1 MNEQFEIPLRIN
13 KVSTKMICSLIRTIK
28 DYDDLSKI
36 YVTVTSIK
44 NVKIS
49 ALNYSWILKWSK
61 PFTK

>member
-28 DYDDLSKI
+28 DYDILSKI

-44 NVKIS
+44 NVKIC
-49 ALNYSWILKWSK
+49 ALNYS
-61 PFTK
+61 

>member
-49 ALNYSWILKWSK
+49 ALNYSWILKWSM
-61 PFTK
+61 PLTK